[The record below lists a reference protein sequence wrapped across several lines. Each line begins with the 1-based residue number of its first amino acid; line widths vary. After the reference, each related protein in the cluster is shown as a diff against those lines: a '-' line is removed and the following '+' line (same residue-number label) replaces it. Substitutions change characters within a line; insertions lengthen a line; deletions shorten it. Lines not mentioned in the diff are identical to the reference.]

1 MDGHQKKRFKT
12 AITVSFVYNSGMH
25 LKCIDNKAINSIERI
40 KIMTDHLRSKF
51 ENLELN
57 AGQGKISA
65 FMSMSL
71 GLLGIFAALCFLF
84 PSVLTTP
91 ELRPFYSKHY
101 DVFYYTLLA
110 GIVLAAGFGAYS
122 AIIKQNRYG
131 FYGLCFSLLAV
142 VLGCGLIKAP
152 TLPALPFYAGF
163 DYFVI
168 TLIILAA
175 VFIPLEGF
183 FAKNKDQKLLRVG
196 WVTDMKYFMFSH
208 VGIQLFSFLTVMPIQ
223 YWITHLPSNP
233 IVPWV
238 QAQPIWLQ
246 FIELLIVVDFTTY
259 WLHRAMH
266 EVNFLWR
273 FHAIHHSSE
282 HMDWLA
288 SSRLHLVEVIMTR
301 FIATL
306 PIFLLGFHTSA
317 VFAYLVFISFHAI
330 FIHSNVRFHFPY
342 LRWLIATPEFHH
354 WHHSSEKPAIDKNY
368 AAFIPLYDVMFKS
381 VYMPNHL
388 ASVYGT
394 VGYKIPNSFVK
405 QFTWP
410 FKRYVNKLKKRF
422 GKDSV

>member
-1 MDGHQKKRFKT
+1 
-12 AITVSFVYNSGMH
+12 
-25 LKCIDNKAINSIERI
+25 
-40 KIMTDHLRSKF
+40 MTDLLRQKF
-51 ENLELN
+51 ENIELN
-57 AGQGKISA
+57 AGQGKVSA
-65 FMSMSL
+65 FLSLSL
-71 GLLGIFAALCFLF
+71 GILGIFAALCFLF

-91 ELRPFYSKHY
+91 ELRPFYSQHY
-101 DVFYYTLLA
+101 QTLYYSLLGGITL
-110 GIVLAAGFGAYS
+110 GAGFGTYS
-122 AIIKQNRYG
+122 AILKQNKFG
-131 FYGLCFSLLAV
+131 FYGLCLCIVAA

-168 TLIILAA
+168 TLIILAL

-183 FAKNKDQKLLRVG
+183 FAKNTEQKLLRTG

-208 VGIQLFSFLTVMPIQ
+208 IRIQLFSFLTVMPIQ
-223 YWITHLPSNP
+223 YWITHLPHNP
-233 IVPWV
+233 IVPYV

-259 WLHRAMH
+259 WIHRALH
-266 EVNFLWR
+266 EVDVLWR
-273 FHAIHHSSE
+273 FHAIHHSTE

-288 SSRLHLVEVIMTR
+288 SSRLHIIEVLITR
-301 FIATL
+301 LIATL

-317 VFAYLVFISFHAI
+317 VFAYLIFISFHAI
-330 FIHSNVRFHFPY
+330 FIHSNVRFRFPY

-368 AAFIPLYDVMFKS
+368 AAFIPLYDVVFKTI
-381 VYMPNHL
+381 YMPNHL

-394 VGYKIPNSFVK
+394 VGYRIPNSFIK

-410 FKRYVNKLKKRF
+410 FKKYVNRMKKRF
-422 GKDSV
+422 QKPES

>member
-1 MDGHQKKRFKT
+1 
-12 AITVSFVYNSGMH
+12 
-25 LKCIDNKAINSIERI
+25 
-40 KIMTDHLRSKF
+40 MTDQLRKKF
-51 ENLELN
+51 ENLQLN

-65 FMSMSL
+65 FLSVSL
-71 GLLGIFAALCFLF
+71 GFLGIFAALCFLF
-84 PSVLTTP
+84 PTVLTTP
-91 ELRPFYSKHY
+91 ELRPLYSKHY
-101 DVFYYTLLA
+101 DVFYYTLLF
-110 GIVLAAGFGAYS
+110 GIVISAGFGTYS
-122 AIIKQNRYG
+122 AIIKQNKYG
-131 FYGLCFSLLAV
+131 FYGLCITILAAI
-142 VLGCGLIKAP
+142 LGCGLIKAP

-168 TLIILAA
+168 TLIILAL

-183 FAKNKDQKLLRVG
+183 FAKNTEQKILRVG

-208 VGIQLFSFLTVMPIQ
+208 IGIQLFSFLTVMPIQ
-223 YWITHLPSNP
+223 YWITHIPDNP
-233 IVPWV
+233 IVPYV

-273 FHAIHHSSE
+273 FHAIHHSTE
-282 HMDWLA
+282 QMDWLA
-288 SSRLHLVEVIMTR
+288 SSRLHIVEVLMTR

-330 FIHSNVRFHFPY
+330 FIHSNVRFRFPY

-354 WHHSSEKPAIDKNY
+354 WHHSSEQPAIDKNY
-368 AAFIPLYDVMFKS
+368 AAFIPLYDVIFKS
-381 VYMPNHL
+381 IYMPNHL

-405 QFTWP
+405 QFMWP
-410 FKRYVNKLKKRF
+410 FKRYVNKLKKRLN
-422 GKDSV
+422 KDNETS

>member
-1 MDGHQKKRFKT
+1 M
-12 AITVSFVYNSGMH
+12 
-25 LKCIDNKAINSIERI
+25 
-40 KIMTDHLRSKF
+40 
-51 ENLELN
+51 
-57 AGQGKISA
+57 
-65 FMSMSL
+65 
-71 GLLGIFAALCFLF
+71 GILAALCFLF
-84 PSVLTTP
+84 PTVLTTP
-91 ELRPFYSKHY
+91 ELRPLYSKHY
-101 DVFYYTLLA
+101 DVFYYTLLF
-110 GIVLAAGFGAYS
+110 GIIISAGFGTYS
-122 AIIKQNRYG
+122 AIIKQNKYG
-131 FYGLCFSLLAV
+131 FYGLCITILAA

-152 TLPALPFYAGF
+152 TLPTLPFYAGF

-168 TLIILAA
+168 TLIILAL

-183 FAKNKDQKLLRVG
+183 FAKNTEQKILRVG

-208 VGIQLFSFLTVMPIQ
+208 IGIQLFSFLTVMPIQ
-223 YWITHLPSNP
+223 YWITHIPNNP
-233 IVPWV
+233 IVPYM

-273 FHAIHHSSE
+273 FHAIHHSTE
-282 HMDWLA
+282 QMDWLA
-288 SSRLHLVEVIMTR
+288 SSRLHIVEVLMTR

-330 FIHSNVRFHFPY
+330 FIHSNVRFRFPY

-368 AAFIPLYDVMFKS
+368 AAFIPLYDVIFKS
-381 VYMPNHL
+381 IYMPNHL

-422 GKDSV
+422 NKES